1 MLKLY
6 VKYFY
11 STKKMVTWKF
21 AALLLWKMIDI
32 YQKETNNSIN
42 LVEEMEVTPAN
53 TKFTGSIRGWART
66 KAESFLIDLDSY

>member
-1 MLKLY
+1 
-6 VKYFY
+6 
-11 STKKMVTWKF
+11 
-21 AALLLWKMIDI
+21 MIDI